1 MTLSRR
7 GLLASAAWLAAGA
20 SLGARSARA
29 SGPIDD
35 LLARI
40 ARARQPVRTLKG
52 PFTQTRTIG
61 LLSTD
66 VRSTG
71 ALALVRPDRLRW
83 ELAPPDAVT
92 FWIGPEGLAYR
103 SQHGQG
109 SMPASSARIAAS
121 LQDLHALLGG
131 DLARLADR
139 WTLTLLRDDATGAEI
154 EAQARPVPPGAPAGP
169 ATSASPPGAP
179 NPPGGLRTIRLA
191 LAPDL
196 VRPVRALLVEGAHDR
211 TTIAFGDVAVN
222 APIEDA
228 TMRPPA

>member
-1 MTLSRR
+1 MSGRLSRR
-7 GLLASAAWLAAGA
+7 AVLAASAGFAAA
-20 SLGARSARA
+20 AVVAPRA
-29 SGPIDD
+29 GRAAGPIDD

-40 ARARQPVRTLKG
+40 ARARSSVRTLKG

-66 VRSTG
+66 VRSIGT
-71 ALALVRPDRLRW
+71 LALVRPDRLRW

-131 DLARLADR
+131 DLGKLSDR
-139 WTLTLLRDDATGAEI
+139 WNLTLLRDEASGAEI
-154 EAQARPVPPGAPAGP
+154 EARARSASSGSSGAP
-169 ATSASPPGAP
+169 
-179 NPPGGLRTIRLA
+179 RTIRFT

-196 VRPVRALLVEGAHDR
+196 VRPVRALLVEGEHDR
-211 TTIAFGDVAVN
+211 TSVEFGEVAVN
-222 APIEDA
+222 APIEDSA
-228 TMRPPA
+228 MRPPS

>member
-1 MTLSRR
+1 MSGARVSRR
-7 GLLASAAWLAAGA
+7 AMLSGSAGFVAAFA
-20 SLGARSARA
+20 AARVGRA
-29 SGPIDD
+29 GSIDD
-35 LLARI
+35 LLGRI
-40 ARARQPVRTLKG
+40 ARARSSVRTLKG

-66 VRSTG
+66 VRSIGT
-71 ALALVRPDRLRW
+71 LALVRPDRLRW

-131 DLARLADR
+131 DLAKLSDR
-139 WTLTLLRDDATGAEI
+139 WNLTLIRDEAAGAEI
-154 EAQARPVPPGAPAGP
+154 EARARSAAGASGVP
-169 ATSASPPGAP
+169 
-179 NPPGGLRTIRLA
+179 RTIRFA

-196 VRPVRALLVEGAHDR
+196 VRPVRALLVEGEHDR
-211 TTIAFGDVAVN
+211 TTVEFGEVAVN
-222 APIEDA
+222 APIEDSA
-228 TMRPPA
+228 MRPPS